1 MKKKLKPSKHTTDLV
16 WVDIAQTSSPSDAL
30 AYGFM
35 SPDLVPIIN
44 RLIHGGWQGAAH
56 SIVIGGTCFEDLQ
69 SHRPTKREA
78 YLRQI
83 ATKWEEVST

>member
-1 MKKKLKPSKHTTDLV
+1 MKTKSRIKLKPTPKHTTDLV

-44 RLIHGGWQGAAH
+44 RLIHDRSIAL
-56 SIVIGGTCFEDLQ
+56 SIVIGGTCYEHQYKEELLGN
-69 SHRPTKREA
+69 T
-78 YLRQI
+78 
-83 ATKWEEVST
+83 TKWEEVK